1 MAHPVTLS
9 REALAAALRSAGVVS
24 ATDLAARLKVDRTTI
39 VRALSE
45 FGSEVVSMGA
55 TRSTRYALRRPIAN
69 IGSSWPIYRI
79 DPSGRALLWAEVTS
93 LWESQ
98 WRIIWAGDP
107 PEWAGHFSNAA
118 GLWQGFPFFLA
129 DLRPQGFLGRA
140 LARRLAQSLPLP
152 PNPQEW
158 SDPHTLLFLQAA
170 SEDLPGSL
178 VVGDD
183 CLRRLL
189 ESSVFGDEA
198 FLIQELDRAER
209 YPALASDAVKS
220 PQGSSAGGEQPK
232 FCATLQTQTGEK
244 TPVLVKFS
252 PPMNQLIGQRW
263 ADLLLAEWHA
273 LRLFSALTPDQPE
286 PRLIDAGGRRF
297 LEVTRFD
304 RTAQGGRRGVVSLG
318 ALHPESYGY
327 GHNAWLEA
335 GEELLKQQLIH
346 PETMTEIRH
355 RHALG
360 ELIGNTDMH
369 AGNLAFWLDDQ
380 QPFRLAPVYDMLPM
394 LHAPGSQGEIIPRT
408 FRPPVPLPAMIP
420 AWQTAAPTASEFWE
434 NLSADPRL
442 SPDFQKLAQAALT
455 TLRTMRRRLS

>member
-1 MAHPVTLS
+1 MARPVTLS
-9 REALAAALRSAGVVS
+9 REALAGALRLAGVVS

-39 VRALSE
+39 VRALGE

-55 TRSTRYALRRPIAN
+55 TRSTRYALRRPIGH

-79 DPSGRALLWAEVTS
+79 APSGRAMRWAELTS

-98 WRIIWAGDP
+98 WRITWAGDP

-140 LARRLAQSLPLP
+140 LARRLAQSLPVP

-170 SEDLPGSL
+170 SEDLPGAL

-198 FLIQELDRAER
+198 FLIQEADRSER
-209 YPALASDAVKS
+209 YPALASAAVSS

-232 FCATLQTQTGEK
+232 FCATLQLQTGEK
-244 TPVLVKFS
+244 NPVLVKFS
-252 PPMNQLIGQRW
+252 PPMDQVTGLRW

-273 LRLFSALTPDQPE
+273 LRLFSGLAPGQPE
-286 PRLIDAGGRRF
+286 PRLLDAGGRRF

-304 RTAQGGRRGVVSLG
+304 RTAEGGRRGVVSLG
-318 ALHPESYGY
+318 ALHPEAYGY
-327 GHNAWLEA
+327 GHHAWLQA
-335 GEELLKQQLIH
+335 GEELLKKPLIH
-346 PETMTEIRH
+346 PETMSEIRH
-355 RHALG
+355 RHAFG

-380 QPFRLAPVYDMLPM
+380 QPFQLAPVYDMLPM
-394 LHAPGSQGEIIPRT
+394 LHAPGPQGEIIPRT
-408 FRPPVPLPAMIP
+408 FRPPVPLPATMP
-420 AWQTAAPTASEFWE
+420 AWQTAAPMASAFWE
-434 NLSADPRL
+434 NLSADARL
-442 SPDFQKLAQAALT
+442 SPDFQKLAQSALA
-455 TLRTMRRRLS
+455 TLNAMRRRLG